1 MIKKNKK
8 TTMKH
13 QIIILVQNW
22 MLDPTNLKAFFN
34 NFFFVLILKI
44 IKRRIH
50 CYTHRRE
57 VVYRLWEGK
66 RSEATTP
73 HAWWEICLWTR
84 MILLIGV
91 CC

>member
-34 NFFFVLILKI
+34 IFFL
-44 IKRRIH
+44 
-50 CYTHRRE
+50 
-57 VVYRLWEGK
+57 
-66 RSEATTP
+66 S
-73 HAWWEICLWTR
+73 
-84 MILLIGV
+84 
-91 CC
+91 